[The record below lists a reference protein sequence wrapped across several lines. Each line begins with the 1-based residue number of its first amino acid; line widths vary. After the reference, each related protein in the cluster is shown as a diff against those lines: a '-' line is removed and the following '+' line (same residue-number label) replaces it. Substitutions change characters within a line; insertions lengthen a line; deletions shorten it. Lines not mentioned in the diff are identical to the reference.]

1 MRFTAVLRMPQLD
14 LPATGSWGCPRR
26 TARNPGVIMKLD
38 AAIAIA
44 ESLPSVTVGTKWR
57 ARTWMVS
64 DRGFLWERPLGKT
77 DIERL
82 GDNPIPTGDIVGI
95 IVENLNDK
103 DALLAMELPGF
114 FTIQHFN
121 GYPGLLIELRLAQA
135 EHVRAAITEAH
146 RVAVLKGP
154 PKSRRKPAKKSASKP
169 VKKPANKPAKKPAK
183 TPKKKP

>member
-38 AAIAIA
+38 TATTFA
-44 ESLPSVTVGTKWR
+44 ESLPDVTVGTKWQ
-57 ARTWMVS
+57 ARTWMVR
-64 DRGFLWERPLGKT
+64 DRGFLWERPLSKT
-77 DIERL
+77 DIARL
-82 GDNPIPTGDIVGI
+82 GDDPIPTGDIVGI
-95 IVENLNDK
+95 IVENLDAK
-103 DALLAMELPGF
+103 DALLAMDLPGF

-121 GYPGLLIELRLAQA
+121 GYPGLLIELRLARA

-154 PKSRRKPAKKSASKP
+154 PKTRKKPAKKKSERKKSAR
-169 VKKPANKPAKKPAK
+169 KKPSG
-183 TPKKKP
+183 